1 MAEHFVCQRCGNSF
15 PYNRMKELFVW
26 RSRTRERLEVCPACL
41 DKALAEG
48 PAHGMVGR
56 HKKAAV
62 QVTPG
67 VEKGVRQP
75 IK

>member
-1 MAEHFVCQRCGNSF
+1 MAEFVCGRCGGSF
-15 PYNRMKELFVW
+15 PANRMKELFVW
-26 RSRTRERLEVCPACL
+26 QGRTRDRLEVCPGCL

-48 PAHGMVGR
+48 RAQGMVGR

-67 VEKGVRQP
+67 AESGVRHP